1 MQESSSNMENT
12 ATKELKTPYTIGLKE
27 GDPEAKRTEIRRYF
41 HETYD
46 AYELLFETLASD
58 EAYYRR
64 ADPLRHPLI
73 FYYGHTATF
82 FVNKLLLGKFIDQR
96 INPGFE
102 STFAI
107 GVDEM
112 SWDDLNEQHYEWP
125 SVEAVKEYRD
135 QIRMAIDDL
144 INETLLTLPVEWE
157 SLYWIIMM
165 GIEHERIHLETSS
178 VLIRQLPSELLDSN
192 HPDWSISSETN
203 ATAPQNQLIP
213 VPAGT
218 VIQDKDREDELY
230 GWDNEYGRHISD
242 VSEFKA
248 SKHLVS
254 NREFLEFIKDGGY
267 RNQSYWTAEGWQWV
281 QYKKVTAPGF
291 WIQQEDGSY
300 RFRSMLTVI
309 DMPWSWPAE
318 TNYLEAKA
326 FCNWKTEK
334 MGLPIRLPSEEEWY
348 RLLDY
353 TQTPDVSDWEKAPGN
368 LNLEDAASA
377 VPVDKYAFKQGF
389 YDVVGNV
396 WQHTETPI
404 RGLPGFQVHPLYDDF
419 STPTFDTKH
428 NLIKGGSWI
437 STGNEII
444 RSARYA
450 FRRHFYQ
457 HAGFR
462 YIASTAP
469 IETPDDR
476 YEIDPEVTPYCELHY
491 GNEYFGIENY
501 PEKLAQMALN
511 HAQGRP
517 KGKALNIGCKTGR
530 STFELAVEYE
540 NVTGVDFT
548 ARMIRIG
555 VELKEKGYTQYTL
568 PEEGE
573 IVSFHQQNLQE
584 LGLDASRPKVEFM
597 QADISNMK
605 PLFNGYDLILLD
617 MMLENTYSPRKFLD
631 RVHERI
637 NPSGLLII
645 ASSYDWQ
652 DDRTDRE
659 HWLGGFKINGEN
671 ATTLDQLSELL
682 GDRFTRISEPTEI
695 QQVIRKTN
703 RTFEHNAIQ
712 VTVWELDS

>member
-1 MQESSSNMENT
+1 MDNT
-12 ATKELKTPYTIGLKE
+12 TTKELKTPYTIQLNGD
-27 GDPEAKRTEIRRYF
+27 DPEAKRAEIRRYF

-46 AYELLFETLASD
+46 AYELLFETLASE

-64 ADPLRHPLI
+64 ADLLRHPLI

-82 FVNKLLLGKFIDQR
+82 FVNKLLLGKFMDQR
-96 INPGFE
+96 INPDFE

-112 SWDDLNEQHYEWP
+112 SWDDLNEQHYDWP
-125 SVEAVKEYRD
+125 AVKAVKKYRD
-135 QIRMAIDDL
+135 QVRAAIDDL
-144 INETLLTLPVEWE
+144 IDQTPVSLPVAWD
-157 SLYWIIMM
+157 SLYWIILM
-165 GIEHERIHLETSS
+165 GTEHERIHLETSS
-178 VLIRQLPSELLDSN
+178 VLIRQLPTDLLNPN
-192 HPDWSISSETN
+192 HQDWSISTETD
-203 ATAPQNQLIP
+203 TPAPQNELIP
-213 VPAGT
+213 VSGGT
-218 VIQDKDREDELY
+218 VTQSKDRDDELY
-230 GWDNEYGRHISD
+230 GWDSEYGHH
-242 VSEFKA
+242 VSEVSDFQA
-248 SKHLVS
+248 SKYLVS
-254 NREFLEFIKDGGY
+254 NREFLKFIEEGGY
-267 RNQSYWTAEGWQWV
+267 SNESYWTQEGWDWV
-281 QYKKVTAPGF
+281 LYKKAVAPQF
-291 WIQQEDGSY
+291 WIPQEDGSF
-300 RFRSMLTVI
+300 RFRSMLKAI

-334 MGLPIRLPSEEEWY
+334 TGLPIRLPSEEEWY
-348 RLLDY
+348 RLLDF
-353 TQTPDVSDWEKAPGN
+353 TKTPDVAEWEKTPGN
-368 LNLEDAASA
+368 LNLEDAASS
-377 VPVDKYAFKQGF
+377 VPVDKYAFEQGF
-389 YDVVGNV
+389 YDVLGNV

-462 YIASTAP
+462 YIASDAP

-476 YEIDPEVTPYCELHY
+476 YETDPEVIPYCELHY
-491 GNEYFGIENY
+491 GKEYFGVENY
-501 PEKLAQMALN
+501 PEKLAQIALN
-511 HAQGRP
+511 HAQGSP

-530 STFELAVEYE
+530 SAFELAVEFDS
-540 NVTGVDFT
+540 VIGVDFT

-555 VELKEKGYTQYTL
+555 VELKEKGYTQYAL

-584 LGLDASRPKVEFM
+584 LGLDASRPKVEFL
-597 QADISNMK
+597 QSDISNMK
-605 PLFNGYDLILLD
+605 SLFTGYDLILLD
-617 MMLENTYSPRKFLD
+617 TMLENTYNPQKFLD
-631 RVHERI
+631 NVHQRI
-637 NPSGLLII
+637 NSKGLLII

-652 DDRTDRE
+652 NDRTDRE

-671 ATTLDQLSELL
+671 ATTLNRLHELL
-682 GDRFTRISEPTEI
+682 EDRFTRISEPTDI

-703 RTFEHNAIQ
+703 RTFEHKVIQ
-712 VTVWELDS
+712 VTVWKLNG

>member
-1 MQESSSNMENT
+1 MEDT
-12 ATKELKTPYTIGLKE
+12 ATKELKTPYTVLLND
-27 GDPEAKRTEIRRYF
+27 GDPESKRAEIRRYF

-46 AYELLFETLASD
+46 AYEILFETLISN

-82 FVNKLLLGKFIDQR
+82 FLNKLLLGKFIAKR
-96 INPGFE
+96 INPEFE
-102 STFAI
+102 TTFAI

-125 SVEAVKEYRD
+125 AVEAVKEYRKRVRALID
-135 QIRMAIDDL
+135 QLID
-144 INETLLTLPVEWE
+144 ETPLTLPVDWN
-157 SLYWIIMM
+157 SLYWVIMM

-178 VLIRQLPSELLDSN
+178 VLIRQLPAELLDPSHEN
-192 HPDWSISSETN
+192 WRISTETEN
-203 ATAPQNQLIP
+203 PAPKNELIP

-218 VIQDKDREDELY
+218 VTQEKTPDDGFY
-230 GWDNEYGRHISD
+230 GWDNEYGRYVSD
-242 VSEFKA
+242 VSAFQA

-254 NREFLEFIKDGGY
+254 NREFLQFVEDGGY
-267 RNQSYWTAEGWQWV
+267 RNESYWTPEGWQWV
-281 QYKKVTAPGF
+281 QYKKAAAPLY
-291 WIQQEDGSY
+291 WIAARNGSY
-300 RFRSMLTVI
+300 RFRTMLEEI
-309 DMPWSWPAE
+309 DMPWSWPVE

-326 FCNWKTEK
+326 FCNWKTAKTGE
-334 MGLPIRLPSEEEWY
+334 PIRLPSEAEWY

-353 TQTPDVSDWEKAPGN
+353 TGTSDVSEWDQAPGN
-368 LNLEDAASA
+368 LNLEDAASS
-377 VPVDKYAFKQGF
+377 VPIDKYAFGQGF
-389 YDVVGNV
+389 YDILGNV

-404 RGLPGFQVHPLYDDF
+404 RGLPGFKVHPLYDDF

-444 RSARYA
+444 RSSRYA

-462 YIASTAP
+462 YIASEAP

-476 YEIDPEVTPYCELHY
+476 YETDPEIVPYCELNY
-491 GNEYFGIENY
+491 GQDYFGVENY
-501 PEKLAQMALN
+501 PEKLAQIALN
-511 HAQGRP
+511 YAQGRS
-517 KGKALNIGCKTGR
+517 KSKALNIGCKTGR
-530 STFELAVEYE
+530 CAFELGVEFE
-540 NVTGVDFT
+540 SVTGVDFT

-573 IVSFHQQNLQE
+573 ILSFHQQNLQE
-584 LGLDASRPKVEFM
+584 LGLDASRPKVNFM

-605 PLFNGYDLILLD
+605 ALFSGYDLILLD
-617 MMLENTYSPRKFLD
+617 TMLENAYNPKNFLD
-631 RVHERI
+631 SVHERI
-637 NPSGLLII
+637 NPKGLLII
-645 ASSYDWQ
+645 ASNYDWRNE
-652 DDRTDRE
+652 RTERE

-671 ATTLDQLSELL
+671 ATTLDRLDDLL
-682 GDRFTRISEPTEI
+682 GSRFARIAEPIEI
-695 QQVIRKTN
+695 QQVIRRSN
-703 RTFEHNAIQ
+703 RSFEHNAVQ
-712 VTVWELDS
+712 VTVWERAE

>member
-1 MQESSSNMENT
+1 MDNT
-12 ATKELKTPYTIGLKE
+12 TTKELKTPYTIQLNGD
-27 GDPEAKRTEIRRYF
+27 DPEAKRAEIRRYF

-46 AYELLFETLASD
+46 AYELLFETLASE

-64 ADPLRHPLI
+64 ADLLRHPLI

-82 FVNKLLLGKFIDQR
+82 FVNKLLLGKFMDQR
-96 INPGFE
+96 INPDFE

-112 SWDDLNEQHYEWP
+112 SWDDLNEQHYDWP
-125 SVEAVKEYRD
+125 AVKAVKKYRD
-135 QIRMAIDDL
+135 QVRAAIDDL
-144 INETLLTLPVEWE
+144 IDQTPVSLPVAWD
-157 SLYWIIMM
+157 SLYWIILM
-165 GIEHERIHLETSS
+165 GTEHERIHLETSS
-178 VLIRQLPSELLDSN
+178 VLIRQLPTDLLNPN
-192 HPDWSISSETN
+192 HQDWSISTETD
-203 ATAPQNQLIP
+203 TPAPQNELIP
-213 VPAGT
+213 VSGGT
-218 VIQDKDREDELY
+218 VTQSKDRDDELY
-230 GWDNEYGRHISD
+230 GWDSEYGHH
-242 VSEFKA
+242 VSEVSDFQA

-254 NREFLEFIKDGGY
+254 NREFLKFIEEGGY
-267 RNQSYWTAEGWQWV
+267 SNESYWTQEGWDWV
-281 QYKKVTAPGF
+281 LYKKAVAPQF
-291 WIQQEDGSY
+291 WIPQEDGSF
-300 RFRSMLTVI
+300 RFRSMLKAI

-334 MGLPIRLPSEEEWY
+334 TGLPIRLPSEEEWY
-348 RLLDY
+348 RLLDF
-353 TQTPDVSDWEKAPGN
+353 TKTPDVAEWEKTPGN
-368 LNLEDAASA
+368 LNLEDAASS
-377 VPVDKYAFKQGF
+377 VPVDKYAFEQGF
-389 YDVVGNV
+389 YDVLGNV

-462 YIASTAP
+462 YIASDAP

-476 YEIDPEVTPYCELHY
+476 YETDPEVIPYCELHY
-491 GNEYFGIENY
+491 GKEYFGVENY
-501 PEKLAQMALN
+501 PEKLAQIALN
-511 HAQGRP
+511 HAQGSP

-530 STFELAVEYE
+530 SAFELAVEF
-540 NVTGVDFT
+540 NSVIGVDFT

-584 LGLDASRPKVEFM
+584 LGLDASRPKVEFL
-597 QADISNMK
+597 QSDISNMK
-605 PLFNGYDLILLD
+605 SLFTGYDLILLD
-617 MMLENTYSPRKFLD
+617 TMLENTYNPQKFLD
-631 RVHERI
+631 NVHQRI
-637 NPSGLLII
+637 NSKGLLII

-652 DDRTDRE
+652 NDRTDRE

-671 ATTLDQLSELL
+671 ATTLNRLHELL
-682 GDRFTRISEPTEI
+682 EDRFTRISEPTDI

-703 RTFEHNAIQ
+703 RTFEHKVIQ
-712 VTVWELDS
+712 VTVWKLNG

>member
-1 MQESSSNMENT
+1 MDNT
-12 ATKELKTPYTIGLKE
+12 TTKELKTPYTIQLNGD
-27 GDPEAKRTEIRRYF
+27 DPEAKRAEIRRYF

-64 ADPLRHPLI
+64 ADLLRHPLI

-82 FVNKLLLGKFIDQR
+82 FVNKLLLGKFMDQR
-96 INPGFE
+96 INPDFE

-112 SWDDLNEQHYEWP
+112 SWDDLNEQHYDWP
-125 SVEAVKEYRD
+125 AVKAVKKYRD
-135 QIRMAIDDL
+135 QVRAAIDDL
-144 INETLLTLPVEWE
+144 IDQTPVSLPVAWD
-157 SLYWIIMM
+157 SLYWIILM
-165 GIEHERIHLETSS
+165 GTEHERIHLETSS
-178 VLIRQLPSELLDSN
+178 VLIRQLPTDLLNPN
-192 HPDWSISSETN
+192 HQDWSISTETD
-203 ATAPQNQLIP
+203 TPAPQNELIP
-213 VPAGT
+213 VSGGT
-218 VIQDKDREDELY
+218 VTQSKDRDDELY
-230 GWDNEYGRHISD
+230 GWDSEYGHH
-242 VSEFKA
+242 VSEVSDFQA

-254 NREFLEFIKDGGY
+254 NREFLKFIEEGGY
-267 RNQSYWTAEGWQWV
+267 SNESYWTQEGWDWV
-281 QYKKVTAPGF
+281 LYKKAVAPQF
-291 WIQQEDGSY
+291 WIPQEDGSF
-300 RFRSMLTVI
+300 RFRSMLKAI

-334 MGLPIRLPSEEEWY
+334 TGLPIRLPSEEEWY
-348 RLLDY
+348 RLLDF
-353 TQTPDVSDWEKAPGN
+353 TKTPDVAEWEKTPGN
-368 LNLEDAASA
+368 LNLEDAASS
-377 VPVDKYAFKQGF
+377 VPVDKYAFEQGF
-389 YDVVGNV
+389 YDVLGNV

-462 YIASTAP
+462 YIASDAP

-476 YEIDPEVTPYCELHY
+476 YETDPEVIPYCELHY
-491 GNEYFGIENY
+491 GKEYFGVENY
-501 PEKLAQMALN
+501 PEKLAQIALN
-511 HAQGRP
+511 HAQGSP

-530 STFELAVEYE
+530 SAFELAVEF
-540 NVTGVDFT
+540 NSVIGVDFT

-584 LGLDASRPKVEFM
+584 LGLDASRPKVEFL
-597 QADISNMK
+597 QSDISNMK
-605 PLFNGYDLILLD
+605 SLFTGYDLILLD
-617 MMLENTYSPRKFLD
+617 TMLENTYNPQKFLD
-631 RVHERI
+631 NVHQRI
-637 NPSGLLII
+637 NSKGLLII

-652 DDRTDRE
+652 NDRTDRE

-671 ATTLDQLSELL
+671 ATTLNRLHELL
-682 GDRFTRISEPTEI
+682 EDRFTRISEPTDI

-703 RTFEHNAIQ
+703 RTFEHKVIQ
-712 VTVWELDS
+712 VTVWKLNG

>member
-96 INPGFE
+96 ITPGFE

-218 VIQDKDREDELY
+218 VIQEKDREDELY

-281 QYKKVTAPGF
+281 QYKK
-291 WIQQEDGSY
+291 E
-300 RFRSMLTVI
+300 
-309 DMPWSWPAE
+309 
-318 TNYLEAKA
+318 
-326 FCNWKTEK
+326 
-334 MGLPIRLPSEEEWY
+334 
-348 RLLDY
+348 
-353 TQTPDVSDWEKAPGN
+353 
-368 LNLEDAASA
+368 
-377 VPVDKYAFKQGF
+377 
-389 YDVVGNV
+389 
-396 WQHTETPI
+396 
-404 RGLPGFQVHPLYDDF
+404 
-419 STPTFDTKH
+419 
-428 NLIKGGSWI
+428 IKI
-437 STGNEII
+437 
-444 RSARYA
+444 
-450 FRRHFYQ
+450 
-457 HAGFR
+457 
-462 YIASTAP
+462 
-469 IETPDDR
+469 
-476 YEIDPEVTPYCELHY
+476 
-491 GNEYFGIENY
+491 
-501 PEKLAQMALN
+501 
-511 HAQGRP
+511 
-517 KGKALNIGCKTGR
+517 
-530 STFELAVEYE
+530 
-540 NVTGVDFT
+540 
-548 ARMIRIG
+548 
-555 VELKEKGYTQYTL
+555 
-568 PEEGE
+568 
-573 IVSFHQQNLQE
+573 
-584 LGLDASRPKVEFM
+584 
-597 QADISNMK
+597 
-605 PLFNGYDLILLD
+605 
-617 MMLENTYSPRKFLD
+617 
-631 RVHERI
+631 
-637 NPSGLLII
+637 
-645 ASSYDWQ
+645 
-652 DDRTDRE
+652 
-659 HWLGGFKINGEN
+659 
-671 ATTLDQLSELL
+671 
-682 GDRFTRISEPTEI
+682 
-695 QQVIRKTN
+695 
-703 RTFEHNAIQ
+703 
-712 VTVWELDS
+712 

>member
-1 MQESSSNMENT
+1 MDNT
-12 ATKELKTPYTIGLKE
+12 TTKELKTLYTIQLNGD
-27 GDPEAKRTEIRRYF
+27 DPEAKRAEIRRYF

-64 ADPLRHPLI
+64 ADLLRHPLI

-82 FVNKLLLGKFIDQR
+82 FVNKLLLGKFMDQR
-96 INPGFE
+96 INPDFE

-112 SWDDLNEQHYEWP
+112 SWDDLNEQHYDWP
-125 SVEAVKEYRD
+125 AVKAVKKYRD
-135 QIRMAIDDL
+135 QVRAAIDDL
-144 INETLLTLPVEWE
+144 IDQTPVSLPVAWD
-157 SLYWIIMM
+157 SLYWIILM
-165 GIEHERIHLETSS
+165 GTEHERIHLETSS
-178 VLIRQLPSELLDSN
+178 VLIRQLPTDLLNPN
-192 HPDWSISSETN
+192 HQDWSISTETD
-203 ATAPQNQLIP
+203 TPAPQNELIP
-213 VPAGT
+213 VSGGT
-218 VIQDKDREDELY
+218 VTQSKDRDDELY
-230 GWDNEYGRHISD
+230 GWDSEYGHH
-242 VSEFKA
+242 VSEVSDFQA

-254 NREFLEFIKDGGY
+254 NREFLKFIEEGGY
-267 RNQSYWTAEGWQWV
+267 SNESYWTQEGWDWV
-281 QYKKVTAPGF
+281 LYKKAVAPQF
-291 WIQQEDGSY
+291 WIPQEDGSF
-300 RFRSMLTVI
+300 RFRSMLKAI

-334 MGLPIRLPSEEEWY
+334 TGLPIRLPSEEEWY
-348 RLLDY
+348 RLLDF
-353 TQTPDVSDWEKAPGN
+353 TKTPDVAEWEKTPGN
-368 LNLEDAASA
+368 LNLEDAASS
-377 VPVDKYAFKQGF
+377 VPVDKYAFEQGF
-389 YDVVGNV
+389 YDVLGNV

-462 YIASTAP
+462 YIASDAP

-476 YEIDPEVTPYCELHY
+476 YETDPEVIPYCELHY
-491 GNEYFGIENY
+491 GKEYFGVENY
-501 PEKLAQMALN
+501 PEKLAQIALN
-511 HAQGRP
+511 HAQGSP

-530 STFELAVEYE
+530 SAFELAVEFDS
-540 NVTGVDFT
+540 VIGVDFT

-555 VELKEKGYTQYTL
+555 VELKEKGYTQYAL

-584 LGLDASRPKVEFM
+584 LGLDASRPKVEFL
-597 QADISNMK
+597 QSDISNMK
-605 PLFNGYDLILLD
+605 SLFTGYDLILLD
-617 MMLENTYSPRKFLD
+617 TMLENTYNPQKFLD
-631 RVHERI
+631 NVHQRI
-637 NPSGLLII
+637 NSKGLLII

-652 DDRTDRE
+652 NDRTDRE

-671 ATTLDQLSELL
+671 ATTLNRLHELL
-682 GDRFTRISEPTEI
+682 EDRFTRISEPTDI

-703 RTFEHNAIQ
+703 RTFEHKVIQ
-712 VTVWELDS
+712 VTVWKLNG

>member
-1 MQESSSNMENT
+1 MENS
-12 ATKELKTPYTIGLKE
+12 ATKELKTPYTIQLNGS
-27 GDPEAKRTEIRRYF
+27 DPEAKRAEIRRYF

-58 EAYYRR
+58 EAYFRR

-82 FVNKLLLGKFIDQR
+82 FVNKLLLGKFMDQR
-96 INPGFE
+96 INPSFE

-112 SWDDLNEQHYEWP
+112 SWDDLNEKHYEWP
-125 SVEAVKEYRD
+125 TVKAVKEYRD
-135 QIRMAIDDL
+135 QVRAAIDDL
-144 INETLLTLPVEWE
+144 IEQTPLTLPVDWS

-165 GIEHERIHLETSS
+165 GTEHERIHLETSS
-178 VLIRQLPSELLDSN
+178 VLIRQLPTNLLDPN
-192 HPDWSISSETN
+192 HQDWSISIETE
-203 ATAPQNQLIP
+203 TPAPQNELIP
-213 VPAGT
+213 VSGGT
-218 VIQDKDREDELY
+218 VTQSKDRDDELY
-230 GWDNEYGRHISD
+230 GWDSEYGHHISE
-242 VSEFKA
+242 VSEFQA

-254 NREFLEFIKDGGY
+254 NHEFLEFINEGGY
-267 RNQSYWTAEGWQWV
+267 SNESYWTQEGWEWV
-281 QYKKVTAPGF
+281 QYKKAVAPQF
-291 WIQQEDGSY
+291 WVSQEDGSF

-334 MGLPIRLPSEEEWY
+334 TGLPIRL
-348 RLLDY
+348 LDY
-353 TQTPDVSDWEKAPGN
+353 TKTPDVAEWKKTPGN
-368 LNLEDAASA
+368 LNIEDAASS
-377 VPVDKYAFKQGF
+377 VPVDKYAFEKGF
-389 YDVVGNV
+389 YDILGNV

-404 RGLPGFQVHPLYDDF
+404 RGLPGFKVHPLYDDF

-462 YIASTAP
+462 YIASEDP
-469 IETPDDR
+469 IESPDDR
-476 YEIDPEVTPYCELHY
+476 YETDPEVIPYCELNY
-491 GNEYFGIENY
+491 GKEYFGVENY
-501 PEKLAQMALN
+501 PEKLAQIALN
-511 HAQGRP
+511 HSQGKP

-530 STFELAVEYE
+530 SVFELAVEFDS
-540 NVTGVDFT
+540 VTGVDFT

-605 PLFNGYDLILLD
+605 SLFTGYDLILLD
-617 MMLENTYSPRKFLD
+617 TMLENTYNPKKFLD
-631 RVHERI
+631 SVHQRI
-637 NPSGLLII
+637 NSKGLLII

-652 DDRTDRE
+652 ADNTDRE

-671 ATTLDQLSELL
+671 ATTIDQLHELL
-682 GDRFTRISEPTEI
+682 EDRFTRISKPKEI

-703 RTFEHNAIQ
+703 RTFEHKAIQ
-712 VTVWELDS
+712 VTVWELND

>member
-1 MQESSSNMENT
+1 MDYT
-12 ATKELKTPYTIGLKE
+12 ATKELKTPYTIQLNGD
-27 GDPEAKRTEIRRYF
+27 DPEAKRAEIRRYF

-46 AYELLFETLASD
+46 AYELLFETLTSD

-82 FVNKLLLGKFIDQR
+82 FVNKLLLGKFMDHR
-96 INPGFE
+96 INPDFE

-125 SVEAVKEYRD
+125 AVKAVKKYRD
-135 QIRMAIDDL
+135 QVRAAIDNL
-144 INETLLTLPVEWE
+144 IDQTPVNLPVAWD

-165 GIEHERIHLETSS
+165 GTEHERIHLETSS
-178 VLIRQLPSELLDSN
+178 VLIRQLPTDLLNPN
-192 HPDWSISSETN
+192 HQDWSISTETD
-203 ATAPQNQLIP
+203 TPAPQNELIP
-213 VPAGT
+213 VSGGT
-218 VIQDKDREDELY
+218 VTQSKDRDDELY
-230 GWDNEYGRHISD
+230 GWDSEYGHH
-242 VSEFKA
+242 VSEVSDFQA

-254 NREFLEFIKDGGY
+254 NREFLKFIEEGGY
-267 RNQSYWTAEGWQWV
+267 SNESYWTQEGWDWV
-281 QYKKVTAPGF
+281 LYKKAVAPQF
-291 WIQQEDGSY
+291 WIPQEDGSF
-300 RFRSMLTVI
+300 RFRSMLKII

-334 MGLPIRLPSEEEWY
+334 TGLPIRLPSEEEWY
-348 RLLDY
+348 RLLDF
-353 TQTPDVSDWEKAPGN
+353 TKTPDVAEWKKTPGN
-368 LNLEDAASA
+368 LNLEDAASS
-377 VPVDKYAFKQGF
+377 VPVDKYAFERGF
-389 YDVVGNV
+389 YDVLGNV

-428 NLIKGGSWI
+428 NLIKGGSWA

-462 YIASTAP
+462 YIASDAP

-476 YEIDPEVTPYCELHY
+476 YETDPEVISYCELHY
-491 GNEYFGIENY
+491 GNEYFGVENY
-501 PEKLAQMALN
+501 PEKLAQIALN

-530 STFELAVEYE
+530 SAFELAVEFDS
-540 NVTGVDFT
+540 VIGVDFT

-584 LGLDASRPKVEFM
+584 LGLDASRPKVEFL
-597 QADISNMK
+597 QSDISNMK
-605 PLFNGYDLILLD
+605 SHFTGYDLILLD
-617 MMLENTYSPRKFLD
+617 TMLENTYNPQNFLD
-631 RVHERI
+631 SVHQRI
-637 NPSGLLII
+637 NSKGLLII

-652 DDRTDRE
+652 NDRTDRE

-671 ATTLDQLSELL
+671 ATTVNRLHELL
-682 GDRFTRISEPTEI
+682 EDRFTRISEPTDI

-703 RTFEHNAIQ
+703 RTFEHKAIQ
-712 VTVWELDS
+712 VTVWELND

>member
-1 MQESSSNMENT
+1 MENS
-12 ATKELKTPYTIGLKE
+12 ATKELKTPYTIQLNGS
-27 GDPEAKRTEIRRYF
+27 DPEAKRAEIRRYF

-58 EAYYRR
+58 EAYFRR

-82 FVNKLLLGKFIDQR
+82 FVNKLLLGKFMDQR
-96 INPGFE
+96 INPSFE

-112 SWDDLNEQHYEWP
+112 SWDDLNEKHYEWP
-125 SVEAVKEYRD
+125 TVKAVKEYRD
-135 QIRMAIDDL
+135 QVRAAIDDL
-144 INETLLTLPVEWE
+144 IEQTPLTLPVDWS

-165 GIEHERIHLETSS
+165 GTEHERIHLETSS
-178 VLIRQLPSELLDSN
+178 VLIRQLPTNLLDPN
-192 HPDWSISSETN
+192 HQDWSISNETE
-203 ATAPQNQLIP
+203 TPAPQNELIP
-213 VPAGT
+213 VSGGT
-218 VIQDKDREDELY
+218 VTQSKDRADELY
-230 GWDNEYGRHISD
+230 GWDSEYGHHVSE
-242 VSEFKA
+242 VSEFQA

-254 NREFLEFIKDGGY
+254 NHEFLEFINEGGY
-267 RNQSYWTAEGWQWV
+267 SNESYWTQEGWEWV
-281 QYKKVTAPGF
+281 QYKKAVAPQF
-291 WIQQEDGSY
+291 WVSQEDGSF

-334 MGLPIRLPSEEEWY
+334 TGLPIRLPSEEEWY

-353 TQTPDVSDWEKAPGN
+353 TKTPDVAEWKKTPGN
-368 LNLEDAASA
+368 LNIEDAASS
-377 VPVDKYAFKQGF
+377 VPVDKYAFEKGF
-389 YDVVGNV
+389 YDILGNV

-404 RGLPGFQVHPLYDDF
+404 RGLPGFKVHPLYDDF

-462 YIASTAP
+462 YIASEDP
-469 IETPDDR
+469 IESPDDR
-476 YEIDPEVTPYCELHY
+476 YETDPEVIPYCELNY
-491 GNEYFGIENY
+491 GKEYFGVENY
-501 PEKLAQMALN
+501 PEKLAQIALN
-511 HAQGRP
+511 HAQGKP

-530 STFELAVEYE
+530 SVFELAVEFDS
-540 NVTGVDFT
+540 VTGVDFT

-605 PLFNGYDLILLD
+605 SLFTGYDLILLD
-617 MMLENTYSPRKFLD
+617 TMLENTYNPKKFLD
-631 RVHERI
+631 SVHQRI
-637 NPSGLLII
+637 NSKGLLII

-652 DDRTDRE
+652 ADNTDRE

-671 ATTLDQLSELL
+671 ATTIDQLHELL
-682 GDRFTRISEPTEI
+682 EDRFTRISEPKEI

-703 RTFEHNAIQ
+703 RTFEHKAIQ
-712 VTVWELDS
+712 VTVWELND

>member
-1 MQESSSNMENT
+1 MENT
-12 ATKELKTPYTIGLKE
+12 AAKELKTPYTVQLNH
-27 GDPEAKRTEIRRYF
+27 GDPESKREEIRRYF
-41 HETYD
+41 HDTYD
-46 AYELLFETLASD
+46 AYEILFETLIAD

-82 FVNKLLLGKFIDQR
+82 FMNKLLLGKFIAQR
-96 INPGFE
+96 INPEFE

-112 SWDDLNEQHYEWP
+112 SWDDLNEKHYEWP
-125 SVEAVKEYRD
+125 AVQAVRDYRQQVRALID
-135 QIRMAIDDL
+135 QLIDDTPA
-144 INETLLTLPVEWE
+144 NLPIAWD
-157 SLYWIIMM
+157 SLYWVLMM

-178 VLIRQLPSELLDSN
+178 VLIRQLPTELLDAS
-192 HPDWSISSETN
+192 HRAWSISSETDSP
-203 ATAPQNQLIP
+203 APQNELIP
-213 VPAGT
+213 VSAGS
-218 VIQDKDREDELY
+218 VVQEKSRDDGLY
-230 GWDNEYGRHISD
+230 GWDNEYGRYA
-242 VSEFKA
+242 SEVAAFKA

-254 NREFLEFIKDGGY
+254 NREYLRFVEDGAY
-267 RNQSYWTAEGWQWV
+267 RKQSYWTSEGWQWV
-281 QYKKVTAPGF
+281 QYKQATAPSF
-291 WIQQEDGSY
+291 WVVQNDGSY
-300 RFRSMLTVI
+300 RLRTMLQLI
-309 DMPWSWPAE
+309 DMPWSWPVE

-326 FCNWKTEK
+326 FCNWKAAQT
-334 MGLPIRLPSEEEWY
+334 GDPIRLPSEEEWY

-353 TQTPDVSDWEKAPGN
+353 TGTSDVIDWNQAPGN
-368 LNLEDAASA
+368 LNLEDAASS
-377 VPVDKYAFKQGF
+377 VPVDKYAFGEGF
-389 YDVVGNV
+389 YDVLGNV

-404 RGLPGFQVHPLYDDF
+404 RGLPGFEVHPLYDDF

-462 YIASTAP
+462 YIASESP
-469 IETPDDR
+469 VEIPDDR
-476 YEIDPEVTPYCELHY
+476 YETDPEIVPYCELHY
-491 GNEYFGIENY
+491 GQDYFDVENY
-501 PEKLAQMALN
+501 PEKLAQIALN
-511 HAQGRP
+511 HAQGKP

-530 STFELAVEYE
+530 SSFELAVEFE
-540 NVTGVDFT
+540 KVTGIDFT

-555 VELKEKGYTQYTL
+555 VELKEKGYTQYAL

-584 LGLDASRPKVEFM
+584 LGLDASRPKVDFM

-605 PLFNGYDLILLD
+605 TLFSGYDLILLD
-617 MMLENTYSPRKFLD
+617 TMLEKTDNPKKFLD

-637 NPSGLLII
+637 NPNGLLII
-645 ASSYDWQ
+645 ASNYDW
-652 DDRTDRE
+652 RKGCTERE

-671 ATTLDQLSELL
+671 ATTLDQLQETLEP
-682 GDRFTRISEPTEI
+682 RFKRIADPIDI
-695 QQVIRKTN
+695 QQVIRRTN
-703 RTFEHNAIQ
+703 RSFEHNTVQ
-712 VTVWELDS
+712 VTVWQRAE

>member
-1 MQESSSNMENT
+1 MDYT
-12 ATKELKTPYTIGLKE
+12 ATKELKTPYTIQLNGD
-27 GDPEAKRTEIRRYF
+27 DPEAKRAEIRRYF

-46 AYELLFETLASD
+46 AYELLFETLTSD

-82 FVNKLLLGKFIDQR
+82 FVNKLLLGKFMDHR
-96 INPGFE
+96 INPDFE

-125 SVEAVKEYRD
+125 AVKAVKKYRD
-135 QIRMAIDDL
+135 QVRAAIDNL
-144 INETLLTLPVEWE
+144 IDQTPVNLPVAWD

-165 GIEHERIHLETSS
+165 GTEHGRIHLETSS
-178 VLIRQLPSELLDSN
+178 VLIRQLPTDLLNPN
-192 HPDWSISSETN
+192 HQDWSISTETD
-203 ATAPQNQLIP
+203 TPAPQNELIP
-213 VPAGT
+213 VSGGT
-218 VIQDKDREDELY
+218 VTQSKDRDDELY
-230 GWDNEYGRHISD
+230 GWDSEYGHH
-242 VSEFKA
+242 VSEVSDFQA

-254 NREFLEFIKDGGY
+254 NREFLKFIEEGGY
-267 RNQSYWTAEGWQWV
+267 SNESYWTQEGWDWV
-281 QYKKVTAPGF
+281 LYKKAVAPQF
-291 WIQQEDGSY
+291 WIPQEDGSF
-300 RFRSMLTVI
+300 RFRSMLKII

-334 MGLPIRLPSEEEWY
+334 TGLPIRLPSEEEWY
-348 RLLDY
+348 RLLDF
-353 TQTPDVSDWEKAPGN
+353 TKTPDVAEWKKTPGN
-368 LNLEDAASA
+368 LNLEDAASS
-377 VPVDKYAFKQGF
+377 VPVDKYAFERGF
-389 YDVVGNV
+389 YDVLGNV

-428 NLIKGGSWI
+428 NLIKGGSWA

-462 YIASTAP
+462 YIASDAP

-476 YEIDPEVTPYCELHY
+476 YETDPEVISYCELHY
-491 GNEYFGIENY
+491 GNEYFGVENY
-501 PEKLAQMALN
+501 PEKLAQIALN

-530 STFELAVEYE
+530 SAFELAVEFDS
-540 NVTGVDFT
+540 VIGVDFT

-584 LGLDASRPKVEFM
+584 LGLDASRPKVEFL
-597 QADISNMK
+597 QSDISNMK
-605 PLFNGYDLILLD
+605 SHFTGYDLILLD
-617 MMLENTYSPRKFLD
+617 TMLENTYNPQNFLD
-631 RVHERI
+631 SVHQRI
-637 NPSGLLII
+637 NSKGLLII

-652 DDRTDRE
+652 NDRTDRE

-671 ATTLDQLSELL
+671 ATTVNRLHELL
-682 GDRFTRISEPTEI
+682 EDRFTRISEPTDI

-703 RTFEHNAIQ
+703 RTFEHKAIQ
-712 VTVWELDS
+712 VTVWELND

>member
-1 MQESSSNMENT
+1 MDNT
-12 ATKELKTPYTIGLKE
+12 TTKELKTPYTIQLNGD
-27 GDPEAKRTEIRRYF
+27 DPEAKRAEIRRYF

-46 AYELLFETLASD
+46 AYELLFETLASE

-64 ADPLRHPLI
+64 ADLLRHPLI

-82 FVNKLLLGKFIDQR
+82 FVNKLLLGKFMDQR
-96 INPGFE
+96 INPDFE

-112 SWDDLNEQHYEWP
+112 SWDDLNEQYYDWP
-125 SVEAVKEYRD
+125 AVKAVKKYRD
-135 QIRMAIDDL
+135 QVRAAIDDL
-144 INETLLTLPVEWE
+144 IDQTPVSLPVAWD
-157 SLYWIIMM
+157 SLYWIILM
-165 GIEHERIHLETSS
+165 GTEHERIHLETSS
-178 VLIRQLPSELLDSN
+178 VLIRQLPTDLLNPN
-192 HPDWSISSETN
+192 HQDWSISTETD
-203 ATAPQNQLIP
+203 TPAPQNELIP
-213 VPAGT
+213 VSGGT
-218 VIQDKDREDELY
+218 VTQSKDRDDELY
-230 GWDNEYGRHISD
+230 GWDSEYGHH
-242 VSEFKA
+242 VSEVSDFQA

-254 NREFLEFIKDGGY
+254 NREFLKFIEEGGY
-267 RNQSYWTAEGWQWV
+267 SNESYWTQEGWDWV
-281 QYKKVTAPGF
+281 LYKKAVAPQF
-291 WIQQEDGSY
+291 WIPQEDGSF
-300 RFRSMLTVI
+300 RFRSMLKAI

-334 MGLPIRLPSEEEWY
+334 TGLPIRLPSEEEWY
-348 RLLDY
+348 RLLDF
-353 TQTPDVSDWEKAPGN
+353 TKTPDVAEWEKTPGN
-368 LNLEDAASA
+368 LNLEDAASS
-377 VPVDKYAFKQGF
+377 VPVDKYAFEQGF
-389 YDVVGNV
+389 YDVLGNV

-404 RGLPGFQVHPLYDDF
+404 RGLPGFQVHSLYDDF

-462 YIASTAP
+462 YIASDAP

-476 YEIDPEVTPYCELHY
+476 YETDPEVIPYCELHY
-491 GNEYFGIENY
+491 GKEYFGVENY
-501 PEKLAQMALN
+501 PEKLAQIALN
-511 HAQGRP
+511 HAQGSP

-530 STFELAVEYE
+530 SAFELAVEF
-540 NVTGVDFT
+540 NSVIGVDFT

-584 LGLDASRPKVEFM
+584 LGLDASRPKVEFL
-597 QADISNMK
+597 QSDISNMK
-605 PLFNGYDLILLD
+605 SLFTGYDLILLD
-617 MMLENTYSPRKFLD
+617 TMLENTYNPQKFLD
-631 RVHERI
+631 NVHQRI
-637 NPSGLLII
+637 NSKGLLII

-652 DDRTDRE
+652 NDRTDRE

-671 ATTLDQLSELL
+671 ATTLNRLHELL
-682 GDRFTRISEPTEI
+682 EDRFTRISEPTDI

-703 RTFEHNAIQ
+703 RTFEHKVIQ
-712 VTVWELDS
+712 VTVWKLNG

>member
-1 MQESSSNMENT
+1 MDNT
-12 ATKELKTPYTIGLKE
+12 ITKELKTPYTIQLNGD
-27 GDPEAKRTEIRRYF
+27 DPEAKRAEIRRYF

-46 AYELLFETLASD
+46 AYELLFETLASE

-64 ADPLRHPLI
+64 ADLLRHPLI

-82 FVNKLLLGKFIDQR
+82 FVNKLLLGKFMDQR
-96 INPGFE
+96 INPDFE

-112 SWDDLNEQHYEWP
+112 SWDDLNEQHYDWP
-125 SVEAVKEYRD
+125 AVKAVKKYRD
-135 QIRMAIDDL
+135 QVRAAIDDL
-144 INETLLTLPVEWE
+144 IDQTPVSLPVAWD
-157 SLYWIIMM
+157 SLYWIILM
-165 GIEHERIHLETSS
+165 GTEHERIHLETSS
-178 VLIRQLPSELLDSN
+178 VLIRQLPTDLLNPN
-192 HPDWSISSETN
+192 HQDWSISTETD
-203 ATAPQNQLIP
+203 TPAPQNELIP
-213 VPAGT
+213 VSGGT
-218 VIQDKDREDELY
+218 VTQSKDRDDELY
-230 GWDNEYGRHISD
+230 GWDSEYGHH
-242 VSEFKA
+242 VSEVSDFQA

-254 NREFLEFIKDGGY
+254 NREFLKFIEEGGY
-267 RNQSYWTAEGWQWV
+267 SNESYWTQEGWDWV
-281 QYKKVTAPGF
+281 LYKKAVAPQF
-291 WIQQEDGSY
+291 WIPQEDGSF
-300 RFRSMLTVI
+300 RFRSMLKAI

-334 MGLPIRLPSEEEWY
+334 TGLPIRLPSEEEWY
-348 RLLDY
+348 RLLDF
-353 TQTPDVSDWEKAPGN
+353 TKTPDVAEWEKTPGN
-368 LNLEDAASA
+368 LNLEDAASS
-377 VPVDKYAFKQGF
+377 VPVDKYAFEQGF
-389 YDVVGNV
+389 YDVLGNV

-462 YIASTAP
+462 YIASDAP

-476 YEIDPEVTPYCELHY
+476 YETDPEVIPYCELHY
-491 GNEYFGIENY
+491 GKEYFGVENY
-501 PEKLAQMALN
+501 PEKLAQIALN
-511 HAQGRP
+511 HAQGSP

-530 STFELAVEYE
+530 SAFELAVEF
-540 NVTGVDFT
+540 NSVIGVDFT

-555 VELKEKGYTQYTL
+555 VELKEKGYTQYAL

-584 LGLDASRPKVEFM
+584 LGLDASRPKVEFL
-597 QADISNMK
+597 QSDISNMK
-605 PLFNGYDLILLD
+605 SLFTGYDLILLD
-617 MMLENTYSPRKFLD
+617 TMLENTYNPQKFLD
-631 RVHERI
+631 NVHQRI
-637 NPSGLLII
+637 NSKGLLII

-652 DDRTDRE
+652 NDRTDRE

-671 ATTLDQLSELL
+671 ATTLNRLHELL
-682 GDRFTRISEPTEI
+682 EDRFTRISEPTDI

-703 RTFEHNAIQ
+703 RTFEHKVIQ
-712 VTVWELDS
+712 VTVWKLNG